1 MAITFT
7 NHVDEL
13 LKSFIDDMQPSNV
26 LVLADDNTA
35 RQVLPRLPS
44 LATATAIVIP
54 AGDCHKT
61 IDTTCQVWQQMEVAG
76 ATRNSIMVCLGGGVV
91 TDLGG
96 FAASTFK
103 RGIPFINVPTTLL
116 AAVDAAAGGKTGINY
131 SGLKNEIGLF
141 SHARQVVVS
150 TIFFDTLPQQ
160 ELLSGYAEMI
170 KHALLTSREDFFELT
185 ELEPA
190 TVDWCE
196 KLPLVETSV
205 NIKNRIVAADP
216 HEHGLRRTL
225 NLGHTAGHAMESLA
239 LQRGTPVT
247 HGHAVAC
254 GLVAEAVLSHM
265 VFKFPTDLL
274 NRLAAFVRDHY
285 GPVRFTCN
293 DYPALLQFMH
303 HDKKSRSG
311 EINCTLLRLCGD
323 AVIDNVVSD
332 DDMSTALDIYRDLM
346 GI

>member
-61 IDTTCQVWQQMEVAG
+61 IDTTCQVWQQMEAAG
-76 ATRNSIMVCLGGGVV
+76 ATRHSIMVCLGGGVV

-141 SHARQVVVS
+141 SHARQVYLQLVKKAKKKGKMVRD
-150 TIFFDTLPQQ
+150 TISVMLNCLRKDIGILMDILAKNKMYYECLFMYEKRTLTAIFKMYHQQ
-160 ELLSGYAEMI
+160 EKMFWTKTHTCADRILSI
-170 KHALLTSREDFFELT
+170 FQ
-185 ELEPA
+185 P
-190 TVDWCE
+190 
-196 KLPLVETSV
+196 
-205 NIKNRIVAADP
+205 
-216 HEHGLRRTL
+216 
-225 NLGHTAGHAMESLA
+225 
-239 LQRGTPVT
+239 
-247 HGHAVAC
+247 
-254 GLVAEAVLSHM
+254 
-265 VFKFPTDLL
+265 
-274 NRLAAFVRDHY
+274 
-285 GPVRFTCN
+285 
-293 DYPALLQFMH
+293 
-303 HDKKSRSG
+303 
-311 EINCTLLRLCGD
+311 
-323 AVIDNVVSD
+323 
-332 DDMSTALDIYRDLM
+332 
-346 GI
+346 